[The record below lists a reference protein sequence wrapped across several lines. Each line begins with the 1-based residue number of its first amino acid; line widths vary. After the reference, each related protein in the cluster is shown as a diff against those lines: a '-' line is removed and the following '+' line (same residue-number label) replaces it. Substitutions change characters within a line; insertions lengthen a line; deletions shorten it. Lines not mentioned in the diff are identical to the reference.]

1 MRICGRNR
9 FRNRTFDNNGF
20 AVLCEAVIVLSVYFK
35 FFYKKHLTNQEFC
48 AIITLLHSSVI
59 RGDKMSENDRST
71 LNLIHKAAMEE
82 FLEKGFKSASLR
94 NIVKTA
100 GVTTG
105 AFYGYYGSKE
115 DLFKPLVDKVYKHI
129 MRVYKT
135 FHKKFTEL
143 SFEEQPRNMGMFS
156 QKAMSDILEY
166 CCKNL
171 NEIKLIL
178 ECSEGTKYAFMID
191 EMVELEVEATHRYY
205 ETLEKLGRPAPPID
219 RQLEHILATGMLN
232 AFFEVIRHEMP
243 LDKAR
248 NYLSQ
253 LWDFQSAGWMK
264 IMGQ

>member
-20 AVLCEAVIVLSVYFK
+20 AVLCESVIVLSVYFK

-100 GVTTG
+100 GV
-105 AFYGYYGSKE
+105 
-115 DLFKPLVDKVYKHI
+115 
-129 MRVYKT
+129 
-135 FHKKFTEL
+135 HKKFTEL

-191 EMVELEVEATHRYY
+191 EMVELEVEATYRYY